1 MLKFC
6 SRSCGVC
13 PHFGVDS
20 NDFRTNDDACRDLK
34 ETIECEKFAKL
45 GHCLLN
51 HTFMEDNCRA
61 TCFFCVNEKSLKE
74 AGFSKPEMYVQL
86 KCQVSFNDT
95 FSHITFFVRDRR
107 LNYKSM
113 NLGVRQINPGRDP
126 VEKRNTIARIKSMD
140 EYSKSRI
147 SDPMTHSKT
156 RSLCTNN
163 LSYCAYY
170 ASKGMCYSHNIFMTN
185 NCPLACMV
193 CETLEEFLN
202 VTGKGHPSKDP

>member
-1 MLKFC
+1 MLVASAILSGTEGRYCDKDEGLCTRISQDPIIDPCQDKHEFCKLWAAEGECENNPDYMLKFC

-95 FSHITFFVRDRR
+95 FSHITFFC
-107 LNYKSM
+107 
-113 NLGVRQINPGRDP
+113 Q
-126 VEKRNTIARIKSMD
+126 
-140 EYSKSRI
+140 
-147 SDPMTHSKT
+147 
-156 RSLCTNN
+156 RSQAEL
-163 LSYCAYY
+163 
-170 ASKGMCYSHNIFMTN
+170 
-185 NCPLACMV
+185 
-193 CETLEEFLN
+193 
-202 VTGKGHPSKDP
+202 